1 MKGDEVVKMIA
12 MSSRFAAV
20 PFFERE
26 ASIDNL
32 RIPDALTPGCPDR
45 CEVMATY
52 FLYASVKVA
61 MIGEF
66 GVSAFADSGTDKES
80 SKVDHSIELP
90 VQICFSYTRACA
102 SKEQI
107 ALFQ

>member
-1 MKGDEVVKMIA
+1 MIICVFL
-12 MSSRFAAV
+12 RV
-20 PFFERE
+20 DTRLPGPLRGYGNILLV
-26 ASIDNL
+26 SIGQ
-32 RIPDALTPGCPDR
+32 GC
-45 CEVMATY
+45 
-52 FLYASVKVA
+52 L
-61 MIGEF
+61 IGEF